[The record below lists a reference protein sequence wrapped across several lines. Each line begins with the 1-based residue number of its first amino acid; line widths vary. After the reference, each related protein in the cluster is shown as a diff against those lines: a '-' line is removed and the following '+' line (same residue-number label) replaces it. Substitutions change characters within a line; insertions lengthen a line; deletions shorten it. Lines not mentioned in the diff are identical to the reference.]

1 MSTWGVPINMLMID
15 AGVRF
20 AIEYAEGRI
29 DPNDIEAFKDVSSM
43 KLLRPAMLVK
53 SRSSA
58 LMMKRLNLITS

>member
-29 DPNDIEAFKDVSSM
+29 DPNDIEAFRRVINEAAAARDVGEVHS
-43 KLLRPAMLVK
+43 
-53 SRSSA
+53 
-58 LMMKRLNLITS
+58 LIL